1 MIANFR
7 VARLGTAAIAW
18 TAGFFVAILFFL
30 GRVVYASTSGAPFS
44 TFDVGAAIV
53 LALMVVYGWLRS
65 VRRYSVT
72 DDGLVVERAGPGKV
86 TIPSEKIAS
95 VEANSDLGSFFNLGF
110 FSIGG
115 LFGWAGKV
123 RVRKPTDIQSLDA
136 LAYGTNPR
144 YAVVLHLNSEKT
156 IIVTPADP
164 AGLVNALS
172 QRVGSSTKAM
182 TAGRKKKR
190 G

>member
-1 MIANFR
+1 MTAKFK
-7 VARLGTAAIAW
+7 VARLGTAAIVW
-18 TAGFFVAILFFL
+18 TAGFFVAILFFV
-30 GRVVYASTSGAPFS
+30 GRVFYASSSGAPFS
-44 TFDVGAAIV
+44 TFDVGAATV
-53 LALMVVYGWLRS
+53 LAIMVIYGWLRS
-65 VRRYSVT
+65 VHGYRVT
-72 DDGLVVERAGPGKV
+72 DNGLVIERAGPGKV
-86 TIPSEKIAS
+86 TIPAENIAS

-144 YAVVLHLNSEKT
+144 CAVVLHLNSEKT
-156 IIVTPADP
+156 IIVTPAEP
-164 AGLVNALS
+164 ASLVNALN
-172 QRVGSSTKAM
+172 QRAGIPTKAV
-182 TAGRKKKR
+182 AVSRKKKR